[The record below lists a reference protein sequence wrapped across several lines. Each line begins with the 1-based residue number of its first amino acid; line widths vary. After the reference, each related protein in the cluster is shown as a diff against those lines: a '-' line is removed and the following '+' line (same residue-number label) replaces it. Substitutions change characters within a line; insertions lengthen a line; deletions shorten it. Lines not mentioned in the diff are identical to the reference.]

1 MCRVLS
7 TLTVT
12 VANGVPLFACGKLVT
27 FVVCILI
34 LSIVLIVVVI
44 CAVACL
50 LTALGA
56 ESCLSPE

>member
-1 MCRVLS
+1 MR
-7 TLTVT
+7 TL
-12 VANGVPLFACGKLVT
+12 AKALDADDSGKLVT
-27 FVVCILI
+27 VVVCILI